1 MGREHR
7 WTWNSLSAYMDGELP
22 ASEAARVEKHL
33 RECNRCQ
40 RELDSLC
47 RLTDLMRQVP
57 TKAVPRPFFISEEMA
72 TERRGLRARSW
83 VYGTLRTAS
92 VLATLLLV
100 FVIGGDLL
108 FFGRVALLPG
118 LDRPAMAP
126 VSEELMM
133 AEQPMVT
140 VVTEQAVE
148 SELPLSQA
156 KGPMDTPAPSP
167 SVMVA
172 REQEATAGGR
182 SPATTPSP
190 MALAA
195 APNQADSGKED
206 ERDLTTTVSPAA
218 EAPASPPV
226 TAKTVITLTAQ
237 PAEGALTHVQP
248 TEPSPALPVPFEEEH
263 PPRPDLALSR
273 LRSIEIILLGL
284 VVVFIT
290 ATLLLRRTMRR
301 L

>member
-33 RECNRCQ
+33 GECSQCQ
-40 RELDSLC
+40 QELDSLC

-57 TKAVPRPFFISEEMA
+57 AKAVSRPFFISEETA
-72 TERRGLRARSW
+72 TERRGLRTRSW
-83 VYGTLRTAS
+83 VYGTMRTAS

-108 FFGRVALLPG
+108 FFGRVAFLPSLG
-118 LDRPAMAP
+118 RPAMAP

-133 AEQPMVT
+133 AEQPMAT

-148 SELPLSQA
+148 SELPVTQA
-156 KGPMDTPAPSP
+156 KGLMDTPAPSP
-167 SVMVA
+167 SVIVE
-172 REQEATAGGR
+172 REQEVASSGGNH
-182 SPATTPSP
+182 SATPSP

-195 APNQADSGKED
+195 APNRTDSSEEVEGMLD
-206 ERDLTTTVSPAA
+206 TTAPPAA

-237 PAEGALTHVQP
+237 SAEEALAHVQP
-248 TEPSPALPVPFEEEH
+248 TELSPAMPVPLEEEH
-263 PPRPDLALSR
+263 APQPNLALSR
-273 LRSIEIILLGL
+273 LRSIEIILLCM
-284 VVVFIT
+284 VVVFIA